1 MRVRFG
7 LVVVLLAAPALF
19 SATAQAE
26 KADLAGSS
34 DHPLVGRYE
43 GSVIT
48 SYETKAYQ
56 ELKLPFKPLERGEKD
71 KPDAWQTDLSGKLTS
86 IRYEGPGSRSILEVM
101 RNYEAA
107 LSANG
112 FSVRFFCNGAKQ
124 CAPGGST
131 STFWQAGT
139 GSLGMPS
146 TWDTTVYL
154 LAERDAPEGRVSV
167 GLLGVETK
175 ATQSRPLTP
184 HVAVTVVEAKPM
196 ETDKVALVKAS
207 EMQQALERDGRIAI
221 YGIYFDFDKAGI
233 QPDSEPQIAQ
243 LAALMKENPQLQVLI
258 VGHTDGKG
266 AFDYNLSLSQR
277 RAQAVAD
284 ALVSAHGI
292 ARDRLTP
299 AGAGMIAP
307 VATNRTDQG
316 RAKNRR
322 VEIVERYSGG

>member
-1 MRVRFG
+1 MKVRLG
-7 LVVVLLAAPALF
+7 PVVVLLAAPALF
-19 SATAQAE
+19 SGVAQAE
-26 KADLAGSS
+26 KADWAGSA

-48 SYETKAYQ
+48 SYETKAYE

-71 KPDAWQTDLSGKLTS
+71 NPDAWQTDLSGKLTS
-86 IRYEGPGSRSILEVM
+86 IGYEGPEGRSILEVM

-107 LSANG
+107 LSSNG
-112 FSVRFFCNGAKQ
+112 FRIRFFCNGAEK
-124 CAPGGST
+124 CSPGRAIP
-131 STFWQAGT
+131 TFWQAGK
-139 GSLGMPS
+139 GSVGLPTTWNS
-146 TWDTTVYL
+146 TIYL
-154 LAERDAPEGRVSV
+154 LAERDAPEGRVTV
-167 GLLGVETK
+167 GMLGVETK

-184 HVAVTVVEAKPM
+184 HVAVTVVESKPM
-196 ETDKVALVKAS
+196 ETDKVALVSAS
-207 EMQQALERDGRIAI
+207 EMRQALERDGRIAI
-221 YGIYFDFDKAGI
+221 YGIYFDFDKAEI

-243 LAALMKENPQLQVLI
+243 LAALMEENPQLQVLI

-307 VATNRTDQG
+307 VASNRTDQG

>member
-1 MRVRFG
+1 MKVRLG
-7 LVVVLLAAPALF
+7 PVVVLLAAPALF
-19 SATAQAE
+19 LGIAQAE
-26 KADLAGSS
+26 KADWAGSV
-34 DHPLVGRYE
+34 DHPVVGRYE

-48 SYETKAYQ
+48 SYETKAYE

-71 KPDAWQTDLSGKLTS
+71 NPDAWQTDVSGKLTS
-86 IRYEGPGSRSILEVM
+86 IRYEGPEGRSILEVM

-107 LSANG
+107 LSSNG
-112 FSVRFFCNGAKQ
+112 FRIRFFCNGAEK
-124 CAPGGST
+124 CSPGRAIP
-131 STFWQAGT
+131 TFWQAGK
-139 GSLGMPS
+139 GSVGLPS
-146 TWDTTVYL
+146 TWNSTIYL
-154 LAERDAPEGRVSV
+154 LAERDAPEGRVTV
-167 GLLGVETK
+167 GMLGVETK

-184 HVAVTVVEAKPM
+184 HVAVTVVESKPM
-196 ETDKVALVKAS
+196 ETDKVALVSAS
-207 EMQQALERDGRIAI
+207 EMRQALERDGRIAI
-221 YGIYFDFDKAGI
+221 YGIYFDFDKAEM

-243 LAALMKENPQLQVLI
+243 LAALMEENPQLQVLI

-284 ALVSAHGI
+284 TLASAHGI

-307 VATNRTDQG
+307 VASNRTDQG